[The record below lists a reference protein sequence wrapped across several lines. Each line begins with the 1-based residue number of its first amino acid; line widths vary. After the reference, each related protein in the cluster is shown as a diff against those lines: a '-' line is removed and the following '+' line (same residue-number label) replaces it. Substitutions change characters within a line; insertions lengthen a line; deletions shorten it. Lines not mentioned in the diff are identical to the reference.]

1 MCSLDGVG
9 SSGAFAHRSSGGRS
23 QSWAGFNSNGLA
35 APRGQARVRVDANGV
50 QIGVRSGGVQVG
62 VRISGANL
70 GPRPGSFGGG
80 FGSGFGGGA
89 SRLGS
94 FGGPTRFNGFSRF
107 GGAGSSGSFGGASRF
122 SGFSAGRA
130 NAFSGA
136 SRFGSFR
143 PGFGGVVNSMAYRG
157 AVGANGARALNLR
170 VSQQAFGPMNSL
182 AGFGLQS
189 AQNGWKNAFFC

>member
-1 MCSLDGVG
+1 M
-9 SSGAFAHRSSGGRS
+9 
-23 QSWAGFNSNGLA
+23 
-35 APRGQARVRVDANGV
+35 DANGV

-80 FGSGFGGGA
+80 FGSGFGGGLGGGA

-94 FGGPTRFNGFSRF
+94 FGGPTRFNGF
-107 GGAGSSGSFGGASRF
+107 SRF